1 MGLIT
6 IIGLVLMAAF
16 LAVLLK
22 PYRAEYALALSL
34 LAGIVILA
42 FLLNNSSGMLAS
54 LRVLMQQSAF
64 STELGG
70 ILFRALGICLM
81 TQMASDACKDVGETA
96 LAAKAELAGKC
107 FLLLLA
113 LPLLEN
119 MAQMIG
125 TLLERT

>member
-6 IIGLVLMAAF
+6 IIGLILIAAF

-34 LAGIVILA
+34 LAGVIILA
-42 FLLNNSSGMLAS
+42 FLLDGSSDTFAS
-54 LRVLMQQSAF
+54 LRILVQQSAF
-64 STELGG
+64 STELAGV
-70 ILFRALGICLM
+70 LLRALGICLM

-107 FLLLLA
+107 FLLTLA

-119 MAQMIG
+119 MAQIIG
-125 TLLERT
+125 SLLNRT